1 MAVGL
6 LPVCMEVEVAC
17 VPVCSVSPSTW
28 HLALAGPGPLS
39 LLSARRHMSLARAV
53 AASTEGD
60 TKELLAEFPAGRE
73 ARRVLGTPQ
82 RREAGWRG
90 GREASCLSSE

>member
-53 AASTEGD
+53 AASAEGD

-90 GREASCLSSE
+90 EEGGLLSV